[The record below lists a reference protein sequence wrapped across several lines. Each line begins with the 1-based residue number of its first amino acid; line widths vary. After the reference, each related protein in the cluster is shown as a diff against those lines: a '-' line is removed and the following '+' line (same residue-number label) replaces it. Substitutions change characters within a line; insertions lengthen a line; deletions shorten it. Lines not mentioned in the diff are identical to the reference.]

1 MRDYAPAVTSTR
13 SGYLYGVAAYGL
25 WGAFPLYFPLLEPGG
40 AGEILAHRIVWSA
53 LTLVILV
60 VVLRR
65 TRRLAALWRDRRT
78 AWYLLAAA
86 VVISLNWGG
95 FIFGVTS
102 GRVVEVSLGYFIN
115 PLVSMLMGVLFLG
128 ERMRPAQWVAIGI
141 GTLACGVL
149 TWEYGRLPW
158 VALLVAFSFGT
169 YGLCKKKANAG
180 AIESLTFETVLV
192 APLALGYVLWLGQT
206 GAGHFTTEGTGHALL
221 LMSAGL
227 VTAVPLLCFGAAA
240 TRIPLSAI
248 GLLQYIAPISHFLL
262 GVTVFDEVMSAGRW
276 AGFCLVWLALVVF
289 TTSALRHRSRRRET
303 ATRGPLA
310 A

>member
-1 MRDYAPAVTSTR
+1 MTSTR
-13 SGYLYGVAAYGL
+13 SGYLFGIAAYGL

-40 AGEILAHRIVWSA
+40 AIEILAHRILWSA
-53 LTLVILV
+53 ITLVLLV

-65 TRRLAALWRDRRT
+65 SRRLVALTRDRRT
-78 AWYLLAAA
+78 ALYLVAAA

-115 PLVSMLMGVLFLG
+115 PLVSMLLGVLVLG

-141 GTLACGVL
+141 GALACAVL
-149 TWEYGRLPW
+149 TWDYGRLPW
-158 VALLVAFSFGT
+158 VALLLAFSFGT
-169 YGLCKKKANAG
+169 YGLFKKKANAA

-192 APLALGYVLWLGQT
+192 APLALGYMLWLGQA
-206 GAGHFTTEGTGHALL
+206 GGGHFTTEGTGHALV

-248 GLLQYIAPISHFLL
+248 GLLQYLAPISHFIL
-262 GVTVFDEVMSAGRW
+262 GVTVFDEVMPAGRW
-276 AGFCLVWLALVVF
+276 AGFCLVWLALAVF
-289 TTSALRHRSRRRET
+289 TTDALGHRRRQALARSAAAT
-303 ATRGPLA
+303 A
-310 A
+310 

>member
-1 MRDYAPAVTSTR
+1 MTSTR

-25 WGAFPLYFPLLEPGG
+25 WGAFPLYFPLLQPGG
-40 AGEILAHRIVWSA
+40 AGEILAHRILWSA
-53 LTLVILV
+53 VTLVLLV
-60 VVLRR
+60 VALRR
-65 TRRLAALWRDRRT
+65 GRRLAELARDRRT
-78 AWYLLAAA
+78 ALFLLAAA

-115 PLVSMLMGVLFLG
+115 PLVSMLLGVLVLG

-141 GTLACGVL
+141 GALACGVL
-149 TWEYGRLPW
+149 TWDYGRLPW
-158 VALLVAFSFGT
+158 VALLLAFSFGT

-192 APLALGYVLWLGQT
+192 APVAVGWVAWLWLT
-206 GAGHFTTEGTGHALL
+206 GNGHFTTEGPGHAVL
-221 LMSAGL
+221 LMTAGL

-262 GVTVFDEVMSAGRW
+262 GITVFDEVMPAGRW
-276 AGFCLVWLALVVF
+276 AGFCLVWLALAVF
-289 TTSALRHRSRRRET
+289 TTDALRARRRRSVLVRE
-303 ATRGPLA
+303 A
-310 A
+310 AAP

>member
-1 MRDYAPAVTSTR
+1 MTSTR

-25 WGAFPLYFPLLEPGG
+25 WGAFPLYFPLLQPGG
-40 AGEILAHRIVWSA
+40 AGEILAHRILWSA
-53 LTLVILV
+53 VTLVLLV
-60 VVLRR
+60 VALRR
-65 TRRLAALWRDRRT
+65 GRRLADLARDRRT
-78 AWYLLAAA
+78 ALFLLAAA

-115 PLVSMLMGVLFLG
+115 PLVSMLLGVLVLG

-141 GTLACGVL
+141 GALACGVL
-149 TWEYGRLPW
+149 TWDYGRLPW
-158 VALLVAFSFGT
+158 VALLLAFSFGT

-192 APLALGYVLWLGQT
+192 APVAVAWVAWLWLT
-206 GAGHFTTEGTGHALL
+206 GNGHFTTEGPGHAVL
-221 LMSAGL
+221 LMTAGL

-262 GVTVFDEVMSAGRW
+262 GITVFDEVMPAGRW
-276 AGFCLVWLALVVF
+276 AGFCLVWLALAVF
-289 TTSALRHRSRRRET
+289 TTDALRARHRRSVLVRQ
-303 ATRGPLA
+303 A
-310 A
+310 AAP

>member
-1 MRDYAPAVTSTR
+1 MTSAR
-13 SGYLYGVAAYGL
+13 SGYLFGVAAYGL

-40 AGEILAHRIVWSA
+40 SVEILAHRIVWSA
-53 LTLVILV
+53 VTLVLLV
-60 VVLRR
+60 LLFRR
-65 TRRLAALWRDRRT
+65 TTQFRALWRDRRRT
-78 AWYLLAAA
+78 LFLLAAA

-115 PLVSMLMGVLFLG
+115 PLVSMLLGVLVLG
-128 ERMRPAQWVAIGI
+128 ERMRSAQWVAIGI
-141 GTLACGVL
+141 GALACGVL
-149 TWEYGRLPW
+149 TWDYGRLPW
-158 VALLVAFSFGT
+158 VALLLAFSFGA

-192 APLALGYVLWLGQT
+192 APLALAYLLWLAQAGS
-206 GAGHFTTEGTGHALL
+206 GHFTSEGSGHALI

-248 GLLQYIAPISHFLL
+248 GLLQYIAPISHFIL
-262 GVTVFDEVMSAGRW
+262 GITVFDEVMPAGRW
-276 AGFCLVWLALVVF
+276 AGFCLVWLALAIF
-289 TTSALRHRSRRRET
+289 TTDALRSRRRLQ
-303 ATRGPLA
+303 LA
-310 A
+310 RAAEAAAA